1 MLCKSFFCS
10 CVLHEMLMALVWSV
24 KGFVKLQGILRTFL
38 KKSQFKVP
46 LQNQKILILTSSYF
60 SCPLSSVAW
69 NPAMS
74 VKGGFISGGILNLVT
89 LPSKGAKS
97 FPLTENS
104 NFPPS
109 SINNLL
115 KFSAQGRDLAYF
127 VGNGSKVKIPS
138 EIKPP
143 LTGQKRGILSEIKV
157 FSK

>member
-1 MLCKSFFCS
+1 
-10 CVLHEMLMALVWSV
+10 
-24 KGFVKLQGILRTFL
+24 
-38 KKSQFKVP
+38 
-46 LQNQKILILTSSYF
+46 
-60 SCPLSSVAW
+60 
-69 NPAMS
+69 MS
-74 VKGGFISGGILNLVT
+74 VKGGFISEGILNLVT

-97 FPLTENS
+97 FPWTENS

-109 SINNLL
+109 SVNNLL

-143 LTGQKRGILSEIKV
+143 LTGQIRGILSEIKV